1 MTKMDFMSDYYF
13 LEECTRFVEDRK
25 TDKIKRYTRY
35 NKTLPPHLFKLR
47 NAALERKTTIRF
59 LLPNFTR
66 HTSNTTYYDWSK
78 KVIYWRV
85 EWIFVNA
92 NSSKYV
98 DERCCED
105 IKLHE
110 LLDKYFNVE
119 NHEEV
124 PMKKSLEV
132 YQSRGVGNVKI
143 LLKAEGI
150 KRCRKRYYELDCKK
164 TLRENLAGKILVEY
178 PIVHIC
184 YDAVAEEYDVIDSGK
199 LMFQFVVFNVLGW
212 ADLGL
217 CFRACVK
224 FDSNKFNC
232 LFLKISKQK

>member
-1 MTKMDFMSDYYF
+1 M
-13 LEECTRFVEDRK
+13 
-25 TDKIKRYTRY
+25 
-35 NKTLPPHLFKLR
+35 
-47 NAALERKTTIRF
+47 
-59 LLPNFTR
+59 
-66 HTSNTTYYDWSK
+66 
-78 KVIYWRV
+78 
-85 EWIFVNA
+85 NA